1 MLPDFMTT
9 MNKMKYLA
17 LLAAFSASVCMA
29 QTSAKKPAAE
39 PEFLNA
45 VVAVVNNDV
54 ITTGE
59 LAERTHTAALNLR
72 RQKIELPPMQQL
84 RIQVLEQ
91 LILERAMAQRA
102 RETGIR
108 VDDGVVNATIEQ
120 IAQQNKISV
129 AELRRRLQ
137 LDGVTF
143 PQFREE
149 IRSQV
154 IAQRLREREVN
165 DEIKIPESEID
176 AFLADQAGFNVND
189 TIEYDVSHI
198 WIPTN
203 EGMSTEEL
211 NNARNVA
218 DDVLERAQDGE
229 DFGALAA
236 SFSKAS
242 DALEGGKLG
251 WRTLSQMPTALA
263 AAVREARQQSSKVA
277 MNVSSDGYYI
287 VKVNARRD
295 GVKTKLAGGP
305 VTQTHARH
313 ILMAVTP
320 VTDEGTVLKRLN
332 DIRDRLINKKED
344 FATLARLH
352 SVDGSAT
359 RGGDLG
365 WLQPGDSV
373 PAFEEAM
380 NRLKPGEISQPI
392 KTQYG
397 YHIIQVVERREEAMN
412 DERMRYMARQIL
424 RQRKMAEA
432 TANWQREL
440 RDRAYVEIRREEL

>member
-1 MLPDFMTT
+1 MTT
-9 MNKMKYLA
+9 MNKMKCMA

-29 QTSAKKPAAE
+29 QTKADSSQAPA
-39 PEFLNA
+39 PQVLNA

-59 LAERTHTAALNLR
+59 LAERAHSAALNLR
-72 RQKIELPPMQQL
+72 RQKIQLPPMPQL
-84 RIQVLEQ
+84 RAQVLEQ
-91 LILERAMAQRA
+91 LILERAIAQRA

-129 AELRRRLQ
+129 AELRRRLS

-149 IRSQV
+149 IRSQ
-154 IAQRLREREVN
+154 IITQRLREREV
-165 DEIKIPESEID
+165 DEEIKIPESEID
-176 AFLADQAGFNVND
+176 AFLADQAGYNIND

-198 WIPTN
+198 WIPTSD
-203 EGMSTEEL
+203 GMSSEEL
-211 NNARNVA
+211 RAAHNTAE
-218 DDVLERAQDGE
+218 DILERAQDGE
-229 DFGALAA
+229 DFGQLAA
-236 SFSKAS
+236 SYSKAS
-242 DALEGGKLG
+242 DALEGGNLG

-263 AAVREARQQSSKVA
+263 SAVRDARQESSRIA

-287 VKVNARRD
+287 VKVNGRRD

-320 VTDEGTVLKRLN
+320 VTDEATVLNRLN
-332 DIRDRLINKKED
+332 DIRNRLVNNKED

-365 WLQPGDSV
+365 WLHPGDTV
-373 PAFEEAM
+373 PAFEAAM
-380 NRLKPGEISQPI
+380 NKLQPGEVSQPI

-397 YHIIQVVERREEAMN
+397 YHLIQVVDRREEAM
-412 DERMRYMARQIL
+412 DAERMRFMARQIL
-424 RQRKMAEA
+424 RQRKLAEA
-432 TANWQREL
+432 TATWQREL
-440 RDRAYVEIRREEL
+440 RDRAYVEIRRDEL

>member
-1 MLPDFMTT
+1 MTT
-9 MNKMKYLA
+9 MNKMKCMA

-29 QTSAKKPAAE
+29 QTKADSSQAPA
-39 PEFLNA
+39 PQVLNA

-59 LAERTHTAALNLR
+59 LAERAHSAALNLR
-72 RQKIELPPMQQL
+72 RQKIQLPPMPQL
-84 RIQVLEQ
+84 RAQVLEQ
-91 LILERAMAQRA
+91 LILERAIAQRA

-129 AELRRRLQ
+129 AELRRRLS

-149 IRSQV
+149 IRSQ
-154 IAQRLREREVN
+154 IITQRLREREV
-165 DEIKIPESEID
+165 DEEIKIPESEID
-176 AFLADQAGFNVND
+176 AFLADQAGYNIND

-198 WIPTN
+198 WIPTS
-203 EGMSTEEL
+203 EGMSSEEL
-211 NNARNVA
+211 RAAHNTAE
-218 DDVLERAQDGE
+218 DILERAQDGE
-229 DFGALAA
+229 DFGQLAA
-236 SFSKAS
+236 SYSKAS
-242 DALEGGKLG
+242 DALEGGNLG

-263 AAVREARQQSSKVA
+263 SAVRDARQESSRIA

-287 VKVNARRD
+287 VKVNGRRD

-320 VTDEGTVLKRLN
+320 VTDEATVLNRLN
-332 DIRDRLINKKED
+332 DIRNRLVNNKKD

-365 WLQPGDSV
+365 WLHPGDTV
-373 PAFEEAM
+373 PAFEAAM
-380 NRLKPGEISQPI
+380 NKLQPGEVSQPI

-397 YHIIQVVERREEAMN
+397 YHLIQVVDRREEAM
-412 DERMRYMARQIL
+412 DAERMRFMARQIL
-424 RQRKMAEA
+424 RQRKLAEA
-432 TANWQREL
+432 TATWQREL
-440 RDRAYVEIRREEL
+440 RDRAYVEIRRDEL

>member
-1 MLPDFMTT
+1 MTT

-211 NNARNVA
+211 NNARDVA

-263 AAVREARQQSSKVA
+263 AAVHEARQQSSKVA

>member
-1 MLPDFMTT
+1 MTT
-9 MNKMKYLA
+9 MNKMKYVA
-17 LLAAFSASVCMA
+17 LLAAFSASICVA
-29 QTSAKKPAAE
+29 QPSGKQVASE
-39 PEFLNA
+39 PQLLNA

-54 ITTGE
+54 ITTDE
-59 LAERTHTAALNLR
+59 LAERAHSAALNLR
-72 RQKIELPPMQQL
+72 RQKIQLPPMQQL
-84 RIQVLEQ
+84 RVQVLEQ
-91 LILERAMAQRA
+91 LILERAISQRA

-108 VDDGVVNATIEQ
+108 VDDGIVNATIEQ

-129 AELRRRLQ
+129 AELRRRLS

-149 IRSQV
+149 IRSQIV
-154 IAQRLREREVN
+154 AQRLREREVD

-176 AFLADQAGFNVND
+176 AFLADQAGYNIND
-189 TIEYDVSHI
+189 TIEYNISHI
-198 WIPTN
+198 WIPTS
-203 EGMSTEEL
+203 ESMSSDEL
-211 NNARNVA
+211 SAARDTA
-218 DDVLERAQDGE
+218 DDILERAQDGE
-229 DFGALAA
+229 DFGRLAA
-236 SFSKAS
+236 SYSKAS
-242 DALEGGKLG
+242 DALDGGNLG

-263 AAVREARQQSSKVA
+263 AAVRDARQQSSKVA

-287 VKVNARRD
+287 VKVNDRRD

-305 VTQTHARH
+305 VTQTHVRH

-320 VTDEGTVLKRLN
+320 VTDEATVLNRLN
-332 DIRDRLINKKED
+332 DIRKRLVENKED

-359 RGGDLG
+359 HGGDLG
-365 WLQPGDSV
+365 WVHPGDTV

-380 NRLKPGEISQPI
+380 NNLKPGEVSRPI

-397 YHIIQVVERREEAMN
+397 YHIIQVLDRRQEAV
-412 DERMRYMARQIL
+412 DAERMRYMARQVL
-424 RQRKMAEA
+424 RQRKLAEA

-440 RDRAYVEIRREEL
+440 RDRAYVEIRRDAL

>member
-1 MLPDFMTT
+1 MTT
-9 MNKMKYLA
+9 MNKMKYVA
-17 LLAAFSASVCMA
+17 LLAAFSASICVA
-29 QTSAKKPAAE
+29 QPSGKQVASE
-39 PEFLNA
+39 PQLLNA

-54 ITTGE
+54 ITTDE
-59 LAERTHTAALNLR
+59 LAERAHSAALNLR
-72 RQKIELPPMQQL
+72 RQKIQLPPMQQL
-84 RIQVLEQ
+84 RVQVLEQ
-91 LILERAMAQRA
+91 LILERAISQRA

-108 VDDGVVNATIEQ
+108 VDDGIVNATIEQ

-129 AELRRRLQ
+129 AELRRRLS

-149 IRSQV
+149 IRSQIV
-154 IAQRLREREVN
+154 AQRLREREVD

-176 AFLADQAGFNVND
+176 AFLADQAGYNIND
-189 TIEYDVSHI
+189 TIEYNISHI
-198 WIPTN
+198 WIPTS
-203 EGMSTEEL
+203 ESMSSDEL
-211 NNARNVA
+211 SAARDTA
-218 DDVLERAQDGE
+218 DDILERAQDGE
-229 DFGALAA
+229 DFGRLAA
-236 SFSKAS
+236 SYSKAS
-242 DALEGGKLG
+242 DALDGGNLG

-263 AAVREARQQSSKVA
+263 AAVRDARQQSSKVA

-287 VKVNARRD
+287 VKVNDRRD

-305 VTQTHARH
+305 VTQTHVRH

-320 VTDEGTVLKRLN
+320 VTDEATVLNRLN
-332 DIRDRLINKKED
+332 DIRKRLIENKED

-365 WLQPGDSV
+365 WVHPGDTV

-380 NRLKPGEISQPI
+380 NNLKPGEVSRPI

-397 YHIIQVVERREEAMN
+397 YHIIQVLDRRQEAV
-412 DERMRYMARQIL
+412 DAERMRYMARQVL
-424 RQRKMAEA
+424 RQRKLAEA

-440 RDRAYVEIRREEL
+440 RDRAYVEIRRDAL

>member
-1 MLPDFMTT
+1 MTT
-9 MNKMKYLA
+9 MNKMKYVA
-17 LLAAFSASVCMA
+17 LLAAFSASICVA
-29 QTSAKKPAAE
+29 QPSGKQVASE
-39 PEFLNA
+39 PQLLNA

-54 ITTGE
+54 ITTDE
-59 LAERTHTAALNLR
+59 LAERAHSAALNLR
-72 RQKIELPPMQQL
+72 RQKIQLPPMQQL
-84 RIQVLEQ
+84 RVQVLEQ
-91 LILERAMAQRA
+91 LILERAISQRA

-108 VDDGVVNATIEQ
+108 VDDGIVNATIEQ

-129 AELRRRLQ
+129 AELRRRLS

-149 IRSQV
+149 IRSQIV
-154 IAQRLREREVN
+154 AQRLREREVD

-176 AFLADQAGFNVND
+176 AFLADQAGYNIND
-189 TIEYDVSHI
+189 TIEYNISHI
-198 WIPTN
+198 WIPTS
-203 EGMSTEEL
+203 ESMSSDEL
-211 NNARNVA
+211 SAARDTA
-218 DDVLERAQDGE
+218 DDILERAQNGE
-229 DFGALAA
+229 DFGRLAA
-236 SFSKAS
+236 SYSKAS
-242 DALEGGKLG
+242 DALDGGNLG

-263 AAVREARQQSSKVA
+263 AAVRDARQQSSKVA
-277 MNVSSDGYYI
+277 MNMSSDGYYI
-287 VKVNARRD
+287 VKVNDRRD

-305 VTQTHARH
+305 VTQTHVRH

-320 VTDEGTVLKRLN
+320 VTDEATVLNRLN
-332 DIRDRLINKKED
+332 DIRKRLVENQED

-365 WLQPGDSV
+365 WVHPGDTV

-380 NRLKPGEISQPI
+380 NNLKPGEVSRPI

-397 YHIIQVVERREEAMN
+397 YHIIQVLDRRQEAV
-412 DERMRYMARQIL
+412 DAERMRYMARQVL
-424 RQRKMAEA
+424 RQRKLAEA

-440 RDRAYVEIRREEL
+440 RDRAYVEIRRDAL

>member
-1 MLPDFMTT
+1 M
-9 MNKMKYLA
+9 A

-29 QTSAKKPAAE
+29 QTKADSSQAPA
-39 PEFLNA
+39 PQVLNA

-59 LAERTHTAALNLR
+59 LAERAHSAALNLR
-72 RQKIELPPMQQL
+72 RQKIQLPPMPQL
-84 RIQVLEQ
+84 RAQVLEQ
-91 LILERAMAQRA
+91 LILERAIAQRA

-129 AELRRRLQ
+129 AELRRRLS
-137 LDGVTF
+137 LDGVSF

-149 IRSQV
+149 IRSQ
-154 IAQRLREREVN
+154 IITQRLREREV
-165 DEIKIPESEID
+165 DEEIKIPESEID
-176 AFLADQAGFNVND
+176 AFLADQAGYNIND

-198 WIPTN
+198 WIPTS
-203 EGMSTEEL
+203 EGMSSEEL
-211 NNARNVA
+211 RAAHNTAE
-218 DDVLERAQDGE
+218 DILERAQDGE
-229 DFGALAA
+229 DFGQLAA
-236 SFSKAS
+236 SYSKAS
-242 DALEGGKLG
+242 DALEGGNLG

-263 AAVREARQQSSKVA
+263 SAVRDARQESSRIA

-287 VKVNARRD
+287 VKVNGRRD

-320 VTDEGTVLKRLN
+320 VTDEATVLNRLN
-332 DIRDRLINKKED
+332 DIRNRLVNNKED

-365 WLQPGDSV
+365 WLHPGDTV
-373 PAFEEAM
+373 PAFEAAM
-380 NRLKPGEISQPI
+380 NKLQPGEVSQPI

-397 YHIIQVVERREEAMN
+397 YHLIQVVDRREEAM
-412 DERMRYMARQIL
+412 DAERMRFMARQIL
-424 RQRKMAEA
+424 RQRKLAEA
-432 TANWQREL
+432 TATWQREL
-440 RDRAYVEIRREEL
+440 RDRAYVEIRRDEL

>member
-1 MLPDFMTT
+1 MTT
-9 MNKMKYLA
+9 MNKMKCMA

-29 QTSAKKPAAE
+29 QTKADSSQAPALQV
-39 PEFLNA
+39 LNA

-59 LAERTHTAALNLR
+59 LAERAHSAALNLR
-72 RQKIELPPMQQL
+72 RQKIQLPPMPQL
-84 RIQVLEQ
+84 RAQVLEQ
-91 LILERAMAQRA
+91 LILERAIAQRA

-129 AELRRRLQ
+129 AELRRRLS

-149 IRSQV
+149 IRSQ
-154 IAQRLREREVN
+154 IITQRLREREV
-165 DEIKIPESEID
+165 DEEIKIPESEID
-176 AFLADQAGFNVND
+176 AFLADQAGYNIND

-198 WIPTN
+198 WIPTS
-203 EGMSTEEL
+203 EGMSSEEL
-211 NNARNVA
+211 RAAHNTAE
-218 DDVLERAQDGE
+218 DILERAQDGE
-229 DFGALAA
+229 DFGQLAA
-236 SFSKAS
+236 SYSKAS
-242 DALEGGKLG
+242 DALEGGNLG

-263 AAVREARQQSSKVA
+263 SAVRDARQESSRIA

-287 VKVNARRD
+287 VKVNGRRD

-320 VTDEGTVLKRLN
+320 VTDEATVLNRLN
-332 DIRDRLINKKED
+332 DIRNRLVNNKED

-365 WLQPGDSV
+365 WLHPGDTV
-373 PAFEEAM
+373 PAFEAAM
-380 NRLKPGEISQPI
+380 NKLQPGEVSQPI

-397 YHIIQVVERREEAMN
+397 YHLIQVVDRREEAM
-412 DERMRYMARQIL
+412 DAERMRFMARQIL
-424 RQRKMAEA
+424 RQRKLAEA
-432 TANWQREL
+432 TATWQREL
-440 RDRAYVEIRREEL
+440 RDRAYVEIRRDEL

>member
-1 MLPDFMTT
+1 MTT
-9 MNKMKYLA
+9 MNKMKCMA

-29 QTSAKKPAAE
+29 QTKADSSQAPA
-39 PEFLNA
+39 PQVLNA

-59 LAERTHTAALNLR
+59 LAERAHSAALNLR
-72 RQKIELPPMQQL
+72 RQKIQLPPMPQL
-84 RIQVLEQ
+84 RAQVLEQ
-91 LILERAMAQRA
+91 LILERAIAQRA

-129 AELRRRLQ
+129 AELRRRLS

-149 IRSQV
+149 IRSQ
-154 IAQRLREREVN
+154 IITQRLREREV
-165 DEIKIPESEID
+165 DEEIKIPESEID
-176 AFLADQAGFNVND
+176 AFLADQAGYNIND

-198 WIPTN
+198 WIPTS
-203 EGMSTEEL
+203 EGMSSEEL
-211 NNARNVA
+211 RAARNTA
-218 DDVLERAQDGE
+218 EDILERAQDGE
-229 DFGALAA
+229 DFGQLAA
-236 SFSKAS
+236 SYSKAS
-242 DALEGGKLG
+242 DALEGGNLG

-263 AAVREARQQSSKVA
+263 SAVRDARQESSRIA

-287 VKVNARRD
+287 VKVNGRRD

-320 VTDEGTVLKRLN
+320 VTDEATVLNRLN
-332 DIRDRLINKKED
+332 DIRNRLVNNKED

-365 WLQPGDSV
+365 WLHPGDTV
-373 PAFEEAM
+373 PAFEAAI
-380 NRLKPGEISQPI
+380 NKLQPGEVSQPI

-397 YHIIQVVERREEAMN
+397 YHLIQVVDRREEAM
-412 DERMRYMARQIL
+412 DAERMRFMARQIL
-424 RQRKMAEA
+424 RQRKLAEA
-432 TANWQREL
+432 TATWQREL
-440 RDRAYVEIRREEL
+440 RDRAYVEIRRDEL

>member
-1 MLPDFMTT
+1 
-9 MNKMKYLA
+9 MKCLA

-29 QTSAKKPAAE
+29 QTSADKPASE
-39 PEFLNA
+39 TQVLNA

-54 ITTGE
+54 ITTDE
-59 LAERTHTAALNLR
+59 LADRTHTAALNLR
-72 RQKIELPPMQQL
+72 RQKIQLPPMPQL
-84 RIQVLEQ
+84 RAQVLEQ
-91 LILERAMAQRA
+91 LILERAMSQRA

-108 VDDGVVNATIEQ
+108 VDDAVVNATIEQ

-129 AELRRRLQ
+129 AELRRRLD
-137 LDGVTF
+137 LDGVPF

-149 IRSQV
+149 IRSQI
-154 IAQRLREREVN
+154 IAQRLREREVD

-176 AFLADQAGFNVND
+176 AFLADQAGFNIND
-189 TIEYDVSHI
+189 TIEYDISHI
-198 WIPTN
+198 WVPTN

-211 NNARNVA
+211 NNARETA
-218 DDVLERAQDGE
+218 EDVLDRAQDGE
-229 DFGALAA
+229 DFGKLAA
-236 SFSKAS
+236 TYSKAS
-242 DALEGGKLG
+242 DALDGGNLG

-263 AAVREARQQSSKVA
+263 AAVREARQNSSKVA

-320 VTDEGTVLKRLN
+320 VTDEGTVLNRLN
-332 DIRDRLINKKED
+332 DIRNRLVNKKED

-365 WLQPGDSV
+365 WLHPGDTA

-380 NRLKPGEISQPI
+380 NRLQPGEISQPI

-397 YHIIQVVERREEAMN
+397 YHIIQVVERRQEAMN
-412 DERMRYMARQIL
+412 DERMRYMARQVL
-424 RQRKMAEA
+424 RQRKLAEA
-432 TANWQREL
+432 TVNWQREL

>member
-1 MLPDFMTT
+1 MTT
-9 MNKMKYLA
+9 MNKMKYVA
-17 LLAAFSASVCMA
+17 LLAAFSASICVA
-29 QTSAKKPAAE
+29 QPSGKQAAAE
-39 PEFLNA
+39 PQLLNA

-54 ITTGE
+54 ITTDE
-59 LAERTHTAALNLR
+59 LAERAHSAALNLR
-72 RQKIELPPMQQL
+72 RQKIQLPPMQQL
-84 RIQVLEQ
+84 RVQVLEQ
-91 LILERAMAQRA
+91 LILERAISQRA

-108 VDDGVVNATIEQ
+108 VDDGIVNATIEQ

-129 AELRRRLQ
+129 AELRRRLS

-149 IRSQV
+149 IRSQIV
-154 IAQRLREREVN
+154 AQRLREREV
-165 DEIKIPESEID
+165 DEEIKIPESEID
-176 AFLADQAGFNVND
+176 AFLADQAGYNIND
-189 TIEYDVSHI
+189 TIEYNISHI
-198 WIPTN
+198 WIPTS
-203 EGMSTEEL
+203 ESMSSDEL
-211 NNARNVA
+211 SAARDTA
-218 DDVLERAQDGE
+218 EDILDRAQDGE
-229 DFGALAA
+229 DFGRLAA
-236 SFSKAS
+236 SYSKAS
-242 DALEGGKLG
+242 DALDGGNLG

-287 VKVNARRD
+287 VKVNDRRD

-305 VTQTHARH
+305 ITQTHVRH

-320 VTDEGTVLKRLN
+320 VTDEATVLNRLN
-332 DIRDRLINKKED
+332 DIRKRLVENKED

-365 WLQPGDSV
+365 WVHPGDTV

-380 NRLKPGEISQPI
+380 NQLKPGEVSRPI

-397 YHIIQVVERREEAMN
+397 YHIIQVIDRRQEAV
-412 DERMRYMARQIL
+412 DAERMRYMARQVL
-424 RQRKMAEA
+424 RQRKLAEA

-440 RDRAYVEIRREEL
+440 RDRAYVEIRREAL

>member
-1 MLPDFMTT
+1 MTT
-9 MNKMKYLA
+9 MNKMKCMA

-29 QTSAKKPAAE
+29 QTKADSSQAPA
-39 PEFLNA
+39 PQVLNA

-59 LAERTHTAALNLR
+59 LAERAHSAALNLR
-72 RQKIELPPMQQL
+72 RQKIQLPPMPQL
-84 RIQVLEQ
+84 RAQVLEQ
-91 LILERAMAQRA
+91 LILERAIAQRA

-129 AELRRRLQ
+129 AELRRRLS

-149 IRSQV
+149 IRSQ
-154 IAQRLREREVN
+154 IITQRLREREV
-165 DEIKIPESEID
+165 DEEIKIPESEID
-176 AFLADQAGFNVND
+176 AFLADQAGYNIND
-189 TIEYDVSHI
+189 MIEYDVSHI
-198 WIPTN
+198 WIPTS
-203 EGMSTEEL
+203 EGMSSEEL
-211 NNARNVA
+211 RAARNTA
-218 DDVLERAQDGE
+218 EDILERAQDGE
-229 DFGALAA
+229 DFGQLAA
-236 SFSKAS
+236 SYSKAS
-242 DALEGGKLG
+242 DALEGGNLG

-263 AAVREARQQSSKVA
+263 SAVRDARQESSRIA

-287 VKVNARRD
+287 VKVNGRRD

-320 VTDEGTVLKRLN
+320 VTDEATVLNRLN
-332 DIRDRLINKKED
+332 DIRNRLVNNKED

-365 WLQPGDSV
+365 WLHPGDTV
-373 PAFEEAM
+373 PAFEAAM
-380 NRLKPGEISQPI
+380 NKLQPGEVSQPI

-397 YHIIQVVERREEAMN
+397 YHLIQVVDRREEAM
-412 DERMRYMARQIL
+412 DAERMRFMARQIL
-424 RQRKMAEA
+424 RQRKLAEA
-432 TANWQREL
+432 TATWQREL
-440 RDRAYVEIRREEL
+440 RDRAYVEIRRDEL

>member
-1 MLPDFMTT
+1 MTT

-211 NNARNVA
+211 NNARDVA

-365 WLQPGDSV
+365 WLHPGDTV
-373 PAFEEAM
+373 PAFEAAM
-380 NRLKPGEISQPI
+380 NKLQPGEVSQPI

-397 YHIIQVVERREEAMN
+397 YHLIQVLDRREEAM
-412 DERMRYMARQIL
+412 DAERMRFMARQIL
-424 RQRKMAEA
+424 RQRKLAEA
-432 TANWQREL
+432 TATWQREL
-440 RDRAYVEIRREEL
+440 RDRAYVEIRRDEL

>member
-1 MLPDFMTT
+1 MTT
-9 MNKMKYLA
+9 MNKMKCMA

-29 QTSAKKPAAE
+29 QTKADSTQAPA
-39 PEFLNA
+39 PQVLNA

-59 LAERTHTAALNLR
+59 LAERAHSAALNLR
-72 RQKIELPPMQQL
+72 RQKIQLPPMPQL
-84 RIQVLEQ
+84 RAQVLEQ
-91 LILERAMAQRA
+91 LILERAIAQRA

-129 AELRRRLQ
+129 AELRRRLS

-149 IRSQV
+149 IRSQ
-154 IAQRLREREVN
+154 IITQRLREREV
-165 DEIKIPESEID
+165 DEEIKIPESEID
-176 AFLADQAGFNVND
+176 AFLADQAGYNIND

-198 WIPTN
+198 WIPTS
-203 EGMSTEEL
+203 EGMSSEEL
-211 NNARNVA
+211 RAARNTA
-218 DDVLERAQDGE
+218 EDILERAQDGE
-229 DFGALAA
+229 DFGQLAA
-236 SFSKAS
+236 SYSKAS
-242 DALEGGKLG
+242 DALEGGNLG

-263 AAVREARQQSSKVA
+263 SAVRDARQESSRIA

-287 VKVNARRD
+287 VKVNGRRD

-320 VTDEGTVLKRLN
+320 VTDEATVLNRLN
-332 DIRDRLINKKED
+332 DIRNRLVNNKED

-365 WLQPGDSV
+365 WLHPGDTV
-373 PAFEEAM
+373 PAFEAAM
-380 NRLKPGEISQPI
+380 NKLQPGEVSQPI

-397 YHIIQVVERREEAMN
+397 YHLIQVVDRREEAM
-412 DERMRYMARQIL
+412 DAERMRFMARQIL
-424 RQRKMAEA
+424 RQRKLAEA
-432 TANWQREL
+432 TATWQREL
-440 RDRAYVEIRREEL
+440 RDRAYVEIRRDEL

>member
-1 MLPDFMTT
+1 MTT
-9 MNKMKYLA
+9 MNKMKCLA

-380 NRLKPGEISQPI
+380 NRLNPGEISQPI

>member
-1 MLPDFMTT
+1 MIT
-9 MNKMKYLA
+9 MNKLKYLA

-29 QTSAKKPAAE
+29 QTSAKKPASE

-54 ITTGE
+54 ITSDE

-108 VDDGVVNATIEQ
+108 VDDAVVNATIEQ

-176 AFLADQAGFNVND
+176 AFLADQAGFNIND

-211 NNARNVA
+211 NNARDVA
-218 DDVLERAQDGE
+218 DSVLERAQDGE

-242 DALEGGKLG
+242 DALDGGKLG

-287 VKVNARRD
+287 VKVNGRRD

-320 VTDEGTVLKRLN
+320 VTDEGTVLNRLN
-332 DIRDRLINKKED
+332 DIRNRLINKKED

-380 NRLKPGEISQPI
+380 NRLKPGEISQPV

>member
-1 MLPDFMTT
+1 MTT
-9 MNKMKYLA
+9 MNKMKYVA
-17 LLAAFSASVCMA
+17 LLAAFSASICVA
-29 QTSAKKPAAE
+29 QPSGKQVASE
-39 PEFLNA
+39 PQLLNA

-54 ITTGE
+54 ITTDE
-59 LAERTHTAALNLR
+59 LAERAHSAALNLR
-72 RQKIELPPMQQL
+72 RQKIQLPPMQQL
-84 RIQVLEQ
+84 RVQVLEQ
-91 LILERAMAQRA
+91 LILERAISQRA

-108 VDDGVVNATIEQ
+108 VDDGIVNATIEQ

-129 AELRRRLQ
+129 AELRRRLS

-149 IRSQV
+149 IRSQIV
-154 IAQRLREREVN
+154 AQRLREREVD

-176 AFLADQAGFNVND
+176 AFLADQAGYNIND
-189 TIEYDVSHI
+189 TIEYNISHI
-198 WIPTN
+198 WIPTS
-203 EGMSTEEL
+203 ESMSSDEL
-211 NNARNVA
+211 RAARDTA
-218 DDVLERAQDGE
+218 DDILERAQDGE
-229 DFGALAA
+229 DFGRLAA
-236 SFSKAS
+236 SYSKAS
-242 DALEGGKLG
+242 DALDGGNLG

-263 AAVREARQQSSKVA
+263 AAVRDARQQSSKVA

-287 VKVNARRD
+287 VKVNDRRD

-305 VTQTHARH
+305 VTQTHVRH

-320 VTDEGTVLKRLN
+320 VTDEATVLNRLN
-332 DIRDRLINKKED
+332 DIRKRLVENKED

-365 WLQPGDSV
+365 WVHPGDTV

-380 NRLKPGEISQPI
+380 NNLKPGEVSRPI

-397 YHIIQVVERREEAMN
+397 YHIIQVLDRRQEAV
-412 DERMRYMARQIL
+412 DAERMRYMARQVL
-424 RQRKMAEA
+424 RQRKLAEA

-440 RDRAYVEIRREEL
+440 RDRAYVEIRRDAL

>member
-1 MLPDFMTT
+1 MTT
-9 MNKMKYLA
+9 MNKMKCLA

-211 NNARNVA
+211 NNARDVA

-397 YHIIQVVERREEAMN
+397 YHIIQVVDRREEAMN

>member
-1 MLPDFMTT
+1 MTT

-373 PAFEEAM
+373 PAFEEVM

>member
-1 MLPDFMTT
+1 MTT

-432 TANWQREL
+432 TTNWQREL

>member
-1 MLPDFMTT
+1 MTT

-380 NRLKPGEISQPI
+380 NHLKPGEISQPI

>member
-1 MLPDFMTT
+1 MTT
-9 MNKMKYLA
+9 MNKMKYVA
-17 LLAAFSASVCMA
+17 LLAAFSASICVA
-29 QTSAKKPAAE
+29 QPSGKQVASE
-39 PEFLNA
+39 PQLLNA

-54 ITTGE
+54 ITTDE
-59 LAERTHTAALNLR
+59 LAERAHSAALNLR
-72 RQKIELPPMQQL
+72 RQKIQLPPMQQL
-84 RIQVLEQ
+84 RVQVLEQ
-91 LILERAMAQRA
+91 LILERAISQRA

-108 VDDGVVNATIEQ
+108 VDDGIVNATIEQ

-129 AELRRRLQ
+129 AELRRRLT

-149 IRSQV
+149 IRSQIV
-154 IAQRLREREVN
+154 AQRLREREVD

-176 AFLADQAGFNVND
+176 AFLADQAGYNIND
-189 TIEYDVSHI
+189 TIEYNISHI
-198 WIPTN
+198 WIPTS
-203 EGMSTEEL
+203 ESMSSDEL
-211 NNARNVA
+211 SAARDTA
-218 DDVLERAQDGE
+218 DDILERAQDGE
-229 DFGALAA
+229 DFGRLAA
-236 SFSKAS
+236 SYSKAS
-242 DALEGGKLG
+242 DALDGGNLG

-263 AAVREARQQSSKVA
+263 AAVRDARQQSSKVA

-287 VKVNARRD
+287 VKVNDRRD

-305 VTQTHARH
+305 VTQTHVRH

-320 VTDEGTVLKRLN
+320 VTDEATVLNRLN
-332 DIRDRLINKKED
+332 DIRKRLVENKED

-365 WLQPGDSV
+365 WVHPGDTV

-380 NRLKPGEISQPI
+380 NNLKPGEVSRPI

-397 YHIIQVVERREEAMN
+397 YHIIQVLDRRQEAV
-412 DERMRYMARQIL
+412 DAERMRYMARQVL
-424 RQRKMAEA
+424 RQRKLAEA

-440 RDRAYVEIRREEL
+440 RDRAYVEIRRDAL

>member
-1 MLPDFMTT
+1 MTT
-9 MNKMKYLA
+9 MNKMKYVA
-17 LLAAFSASVCMA
+17 LLAAFSASICAA
-29 QTSAKKPAAE
+29 QPSGKQAAAD
-39 PEFLNA
+39 PQLLNA

-54 ITTGE
+54 ITTDE
-59 LAERTHTAALNLR
+59 LAERAHSAALNLR
-72 RQKIELPPMQQL
+72 RQKIQLPPMQQL
-84 RIQVLEQ
+84 RVQVLEQ
-91 LILERAMAQRA
+91 LILERAISQRA

-108 VDDGVVNATIEQ
+108 VDDGIVNATIEQ

-129 AELRRRLQ
+129 AELRRRLS

-149 IRSQV
+149 IRSQIV
-154 IAQRLREREVN
+154 AQRLREREVD

-176 AFLADQAGFNVND
+176 AFLADQAGYNIND
-189 TIEYDVSHI
+189 TIEYNISHI
-198 WIPTN
+198 WIPTS
-203 EGMSTEEL
+203 ESMSSDEL
-211 NNARNVA
+211 SAARDTA
-218 DDVLERAQDGE
+218 DDILERAQDGE
-229 DFGALAA
+229 DFGRLAA
-236 SFSKAS
+236 SYSKAS
-242 DALEGGKLG
+242 DALDGGNLG

-263 AAVREARQQSSKVA
+263 AAVRDARQQSSKVA

-287 VKVNARRD
+287 VKVNDRRD

-305 VTQTHARH
+305 VTQTHVRH

-320 VTDEGTVLKRLN
+320 VTDEATVLNRLN
-332 DIRDRLINKKED
+332 DIRKRLVENKED

-365 WLQPGDSV
+365 WVHPGDTV

-380 NRLKPGEISQPI
+380 NNLKPGEVSRPI

-397 YHIIQVVERREEAMN
+397 YHIIQVLDRRQEAV
-412 DERMRYMARQIL
+412 DAERMRYMARQVL
-424 RQRKMAEA
+424 RQRKLAEA

-440 RDRAYVEIRREEL
+440 RDRAYVEIRRDAL

>member
-1 MLPDFMTT
+1 MTT
-9 MNKMKYLA
+9 MNKIKYVA
-17 LLAAFSASVCMA
+17 LLAAFSASICVA
-29 QTSAKKPAAE
+29 QPSGKQVASE
-39 PEFLNA
+39 PQLLNA

-54 ITTGE
+54 ITTDE
-59 LAERTHTAALNLR
+59 LAERAHSAALNLR
-72 RQKIELPPMQQL
+72 RQKIQLPPMQQL
-84 RIQVLEQ
+84 RVQVLEQ
-91 LILERAMAQRA
+91 LILERAISQRA

-108 VDDGVVNATIEQ
+108 VDDGIVNATIEQ

-129 AELRRRLQ
+129 AELRRRLS

-149 IRSQV
+149 IRSQIV
-154 IAQRLREREVN
+154 AQRLREREVD

-176 AFLADQAGFNVND
+176 AFLADQAGYNIND
-189 TIEYDVSHI
+189 TIEYNISHI
-198 WIPTN
+198 WIPTS
-203 EGMSTEEL
+203 ESMSSDEL
-211 NNARNVA
+211 SAARDTA
-218 DDVLERAQDGE
+218 DDILERAQDGE
-229 DFGALAA
+229 DFGRLAA
-236 SFSKAS
+236 SYSKAS
-242 DALEGGKLG
+242 DALDGGNLG

-263 AAVREARQQSSKVA
+263 AAVRDARQQSSKVA

-287 VKVNARRD
+287 VKVNDRRD

-305 VTQTHARH
+305 VTQTHVRH

-320 VTDEGTVLKRLN
+320 VTDEATVLNRLN
-332 DIRDRLINKKED
+332 DIRKRLIENKED

-365 WLQPGDSV
+365 WVHPGDTV

-380 NRLKPGEISQPI
+380 NNLKPGEVSRPI

-397 YHIIQVVERREEAMN
+397 YHIIQVLDRRQEAV
-412 DERMRYMARQIL
+412 DAERMRYMARQVL
-424 RQRKMAEA
+424 RQRKLAEA

-440 RDRAYVEIRREEL
+440 RDRAYVEIRRDAL

>member
-1 MLPDFMTT
+1 MTT

-263 AAVREARQQSSKVA
+263 AAVREAHQQSSKVA

-352 SVDGSAT
+352 SIDGSAT

-380 NRLKPGEISQPI
+380 NHLKPGEISQPI

>member
-1 MLPDFMTT
+1 MTT
-9 MNKMKYLA
+9 MNKMKCLA

-211 NNARNVA
+211 NNARDVA

>member
-1 MLPDFMTT
+1 
-9 MNKMKYLA
+9 
-17 LLAAFSASVCMA
+17 MA
-29 QTSAKKPAAE
+29 QTSADKTASE
-39 PEFLNA
+39 TQVLNA

-59 LAERTHTAALNLR
+59 LADRTHTAALNLR
-72 RQKIELPPMQQL
+72 RQKIQLPPMPQL
-84 RIQVLEQ
+84 RAQVLEQ
-91 LILERAMAQRA
+91 LILERAMSQRA

-108 VDDGVVNATIEQ
+108 VDDAVVNATIEQ

-129 AELRRRLQ
+129 AELRRRLD
-137 LDGVTF
+137 LDGVPF

-149 IRSQV
+149 IRSQI
-154 IAQRLREREVN
+154 IAQRLREREVD

-176 AFLADQAGFNVND
+176 AFLADQAGFNIND
-189 TIEYDVSHI
+189 TIEYDISHI
-198 WIPTN
+198 WVPTN

-211 NNARNVA
+211 NNARETA
-218 DDVLERAQDGE
+218 EDVLDRAQDGE
-229 DFGALAA
+229 DFGKLAA
-236 SFSKAS
+236 TYSKAS
-242 DALEGGKLG
+242 DALDGGNLG

-263 AAVREARQQSSKVA
+263 AAVREARQNSSKVA

-320 VTDEGTVLKRLN
+320 VTDEGTVLNRLN
-332 DIRDRLINKKED
+332 DIRNRLVNKKEN

-365 WLQPGDSV
+365 WLHPGDTA

-380 NRLKPGEISQPI
+380 NRLQPGEISQPI

-397 YHIIQVVERREEAMN
+397 YHIIQVVERRQEAMN
-412 DERMRYMARQIL
+412 DERMRYMARQVL
-424 RQRKMAEA
+424 RQRKLAEA
-432 TANWQREL
+432 TVNWQREL

>member
-1 MLPDFMTT
+1 MTT
-9 MNKMKYLA
+9 MNKMKYVA
-17 LLAAFSASVCMA
+17 LLAAFSASICVA
-29 QTSAKKPAAE
+29 QPSGKLVASE
-39 PEFLNA
+39 PQLLNA

-54 ITTGE
+54 ITTDE
-59 LAERTHTAALNLR
+59 LAERAHSAALNLR
-72 RQKIELPPMQQL
+72 RQKIQLPPMQQL
-84 RIQVLEQ
+84 RVQVLEQ
-91 LILERAMAQRA
+91 LILERAISQRA

-108 VDDGVVNATIEQ
+108 VDDGIVNATIEQ

-129 AELRRRLQ
+129 AELRRRLS

-149 IRSQV
+149 IRSQIV
-154 IAQRLREREVN
+154 AQRLREREVD

-176 AFLADQAGFNVND
+176 AFLADQAGYNIND
-189 TIEYDVSHI
+189 TIEYNISHI
-198 WIPTN
+198 WIPTS
-203 EGMSTEEL
+203 ESMSSDEL
-211 NNARNVA
+211 SAARDTA
-218 DDVLERAQDGE
+218 DDILERAQDGE
-229 DFGALAA
+229 DFGRLAA
-236 SFSKAS
+236 SYSKAS
-242 DALEGGKLG
+242 DALDGGNLG

-263 AAVREARQQSSKVA
+263 AAVRDARQQSSKVA

-287 VKVNARRD
+287 VKVNDRRD

-305 VTQTHARH
+305 VTQTHVRH

-320 VTDEGTVLKRLN
+320 VTDEATVLNRLN
-332 DIRDRLINKKED
+332 DIRKRLVENKED

-365 WLQPGDSV
+365 WVHPGDTV

-380 NRLKPGEISQPI
+380 NNLKPDEVSRPI

-397 YHIIQVVERREEAMN
+397 YHIIQVLDRRQEAV
-412 DERMRYMARQIL
+412 DAERMRYMARQVL
-424 RQRKMAEA
+424 RQRKLAEA

-440 RDRAYVEIRREEL
+440 RDRAYVEIRRDAL

>member
-1 MLPDFMTT
+1 
-9 MNKMKYLA
+9 MNKMKYVA
-17 LLAAFSASVCMA
+17 LLAAFSASICVA
-29 QTSAKKPAAE
+29 QPSGKQVASE
-39 PEFLNA
+39 PQLLNA

-54 ITTGE
+54 ITTDE
-59 LAERTHTAALNLR
+59 LAERAHSAALNLR
-72 RQKIELPPMQQL
+72 RQKIQLPPMQQL
-84 RIQVLEQ
+84 RVQVLEQ
-91 LILERAMAQRA
+91 LILERAISQRA

-108 VDDGVVNATIEQ
+108 VDDGIVNATIEQ

-129 AELRRRLQ
+129 AELRRRLS

-149 IRSQV
+149 IRSQIV
-154 IAQRLREREVN
+154 AQRLREREVD

-176 AFLADQAGFNVND
+176 AFLADQAGYNIND
-189 TIEYDVSHI
+189 TIEYNISHI
-198 WIPTN
+198 WIPTS
-203 EGMSTEEL
+203 ESMSSDEL
-211 NNARNVA
+211 SAARDTA
-218 DDVLERAQDGE
+218 DDILERAQDGE
-229 DFGALAA
+229 DFGRLAA
-236 SFSKAS
+236 SYSKAS
-242 DALEGGKLG
+242 DALDGGNLG

-263 AAVREARQQSSKVA
+263 AAVRDARQQSSKVA

-287 VKVNARRD
+287 VKVNDRRD

-305 VTQTHARH
+305 VTQTHVRH

-320 VTDEGTVLKRLN
+320 VTDEATVLNRLN
-332 DIRDRLINKKED
+332 DIRKRLVENKED

-365 WLQPGDSV
+365 WVHPGDTV

-380 NRLKPGEISQPI
+380 NNLKPGEVSRPI

-397 YHIIQVVERREEAMN
+397 YHIIQVLDRRQEAV
-412 DERMRYMARQIL
+412 DAERMRYMARQVL
-424 RQRKMAEA
+424 RQRKLAEA

-440 RDRAYVEIRREEL
+440 RDRAYVEIRREAL

>member
-1 MLPDFMTT
+1 
-9 MNKMKYLA
+9 
-17 LLAAFSASVCMA
+17 MA
-29 QTSAKKPAAE
+29 QPSGKQAAAE
-39 PEFLNA
+39 PQLLNA

-54 ITTGE
+54 ITTDE
-59 LAERTHTAALNLR
+59 LAERAHSAALNLR
-72 RQKIELPPMQQL
+72 RQKIQLPPMQQL
-84 RIQVLEQ
+84 RVQVLEQ
-91 LILERAMAQRA
+91 LILERAISQRA

-108 VDDGVVNATIEQ
+108 VDDGIVNATIEQ

-129 AELRRRLQ
+129 AELRRRLS

-149 IRSQV
+149 IRSQIV
-154 IAQRLREREVN
+154 AQRLREREV
-165 DEIKIPESEID
+165 DEEIKIPESEID
-176 AFLADQAGFNVND
+176 AFLADQAGYNIND
-189 TIEYDVSHI
+189 TIEYNISHI
-198 WIPTN
+198 WIPTS
-203 EGMSTEEL
+203 ESMSSDEL
-211 NNARNVA
+211 SAARDTA
-218 DDVLERAQDGE
+218 EDILDRAQDGE
-229 DFGALAA
+229 DFGRLAA
-236 SFSKAS
+236 SYSKAS
-242 DALEGGKLG
+242 DALDGGNLG

-287 VKVNARRD
+287 VKVNDRRD

-305 VTQTHARH
+305 VTQTHVRH

-320 VTDEGTVLKRLN
+320 VTDEATVLNRLN
-332 DIRDRLINKKED
+332 DIRKRLVENKED

-365 WLQPGDSV
+365 WVHPGDTV

-380 NRLKPGEISQPI
+380 NQLKPGEVSRPI

-397 YHIIQVVERREEAMN
+397 YHIIQVIDRRQEAV
-412 DERMRYMARQIL
+412 DAERMRYMARQVL
-424 RQRKMAEA
+424 RQRKLAEA

-440 RDRAYVEIRREEL
+440 RDRAYVEIRREAL